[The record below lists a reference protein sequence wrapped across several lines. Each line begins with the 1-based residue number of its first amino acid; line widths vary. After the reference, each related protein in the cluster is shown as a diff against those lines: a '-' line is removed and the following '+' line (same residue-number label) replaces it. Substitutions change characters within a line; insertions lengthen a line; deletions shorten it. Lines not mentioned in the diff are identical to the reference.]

1 MASYSSIDDPS
12 AHFQAQL
19 YTGNG
24 GTQSITNTGNSDLQ
38 PDWVWL
44 KRRDG
49 NDNHSLFDSNR
60 GVTKEL
66 NTNGNGAEGTA
77 SNLITSFDS
86 DGFGLGDNGGVNGN
100 GESYV
105 AWQWKANGGTTTS
118 NSDGDITSTVQANT
132 AAGFSIVTFT
142 TDGNTRSVGHGL
154 GGKPAVIISKVR
166 NSSGN
171 WIYQDMTN
179 FSTIQQG
186 NLNSTSGFSSNSYS
200 FPTSTTFN
208 YNDSNGNTQVAYCF
222 REIRGFSRM
231 ARYKG
236 YGNFSGP
243 YLYCGFRPAWIL
255 IKNFDQSEPWVIW
268 DSSRDPDNPAKKKL
282 TTNTEEEDN
291 GDSQVGGDTSN
302 LVDFYANGFRLR
314 SNNNATNADDKNF
327 IFMAFAKHP
336 FATSSGIPA
345 TAV

>member
-1 MASYSSIDDPS
+1 MASYASIDDPS

-105 AWQWKANGGTTTS
+105 AWQWKANGGTTSS

-132 AAGFSIVTFT
+132 TAGVSILTFT
-142 TDGNTRSVGHGL
+142 TEGNTRSVGHGL
-154 GGKPAVIISKVR
+154 GGTPDVIITKVR
-166 NSSGN
+166 SGAGN
-171 WIYQDMTN
+171 WIYQDFTN
-179 FSTIQQG
+179 FAQQHG
-186 NLNSTSGFSSNSYS
+186 QLNTTNGFSSINYNAPS
-200 FPTSTTFN
+200 STTFN
-208 YNDSNGNTQVAYCF
+208 YNDNNGNTQVAYCF

-231 ARYKG
+231 GRYKG
-236 YGNFSGP
+236 HGDFTGNYVF
-243 YLYCGFRPAWIL
+243 CGFRPAWIL
-255 IKNFDQSEPWVIW
+255 IKNFDQSEPWVIY
-268 DSSRDPDNPAKKKL
+268 DASRDPDNPAKKKL

-327 IFMAFAKHP
+327 VFMAFAKHP

>member
-1 MASYSSIDDPS
+1 MASYASIDDPS

-132 AAGFSIVTFT
+132 TAGFSILTFT

-154 GGKPAVIISKVR
+154 GGTPDVIITKVR
-166 NSSGN
+166 SGAGN
-171 WIYQDMTN
+171 WIDEEGGIHSGLELQTGLIVTKYISEID
-179 FSTIQQG
+179 FKFPVIQGDVVEIGMQTVEIG
-186 NLNSTSGFSSNSYS
+186 KTSCTLTCEVRSLQAGKVVCSIDKMVYVRVN
-200 FPTSTTFN
+200 
-208 YNDSNGNTQVAYCF
+208 
-222 REIRGFSRM
+222 
-231 ARYKG
+231 K
-236 YGNFSGP
+236 YGLPKSH
-243 YLYCGFRPAWIL
+243 
-255 IKNFDQSEPWVIW
+255 
-268 DSSRDPDNPAKKKL
+268 
-282 TTNTEEEDN
+282 
-291 GDSQVGGDTSN
+291 GGIN
-302 LVDFYANGFRLR
+302 E
-314 SNNNATNADDKNF
+314 
-327 IFMAFAKHP
+327 
-336 FATSSGIPA
+336 
-345 TAV
+345 